1 MQDVKLSIIIVSWN
15 VVKDL
20 QICLDSIYK
29 FMYLTPNHSK
39 AGYGAGFEVIVVDNH
54 SSDNTVEILT
64 KDYPQVR
71 LLANKQ
77 NRGFATANNEAM
89 NIAKGEYLL
98 FLNPDTYFI
107 DEHSI
112 PTALEYLNEHPNTL
126 LTGNVLNKD
135 HTNQV
140 AVRKLP
146 TLYSQIITL
155 LKLNNIFPTLNKVYH
170 LRNFDY
176 NKIQEVNSIIGAF
189 MLIKASTMRSM
200 NGFDE
205 DYFVWFEEV
214 DLCYR
219 MKQKQMPVV
228 YFPKAKI
235 VHTGGQS
242 FKQMLTIKRQLA
254 FNRSLLTYFK
264 KNMPHIQYRILA
276 ILQPINLALALIQ
289 QVFGIKR
296 GDY

>member
-1 MQDVKLSIIIVSWN
+1 MPANIKLSIIIVSWN
-15 VVKDL
+15 VVVDL
-20 QICLDSIYK
+20 QRCLDSIYK
-29 FMYLTPNHSK
+29 YIFTD
-39 AGYGAGFEVIVVDNH
+39 FEIIVVDNN
-54 SSDNTVEILT
+54 SSDKTVDVLI

-71 LLANKQ
+71 VIANKK
-77 NRGFATANNEAM
+77 NIGFAAANNEAI

-112 PTALEYLNEHPNTL
+112 PKALDYLADHTNTL

-140 AVRKLP
+140 AVRKFP

-155 LKLNNIFPTLNKVYH
+155 LKLNNIFPFLNRAYYS
-170 LRNFDY
+170 RDFDY
-176 NKIQEVNSIIGAF
+176 SKLQEVDSVIGAF
-189 MLIKASTMRSM
+189 MLIKASTMRYLDS
-200 NGFDE
+200 FDT
-205 DYFVWFEEV
+205 DYFIWFEEV

-219 MKQKQMPVV
+219 MKQKKYPVV
-228 YFPKAKI
+228 YFPDAKI

-242 FKQMLTIKRQLA
+242 FKLMFTLRKQLI
-254 FNRSLLTYFK
+254 FNKSLLTYFK
-264 KNMPHIQYRILA
+264 KHKARWQYTILL
-276 ILQPINLALALIQ
+276 ILQPINLFLALIQ
-289 QVFGIKR
+289 QTFGVKR